1 MSAPEA
7 SKRGQFFVTLRIIV
21 DDATDDDPRRWPYD
35 DLLAPPEGESGRYV
49 DYVWGVR
56 EAHE

>member
-21 DDATDDDPRRWPYD
+21 DDATDDDPAP
-35 DLLAPPEGESGRYV
+35 LAV
-49 DYVWGVR
+49 
-56 EAHE
+56 